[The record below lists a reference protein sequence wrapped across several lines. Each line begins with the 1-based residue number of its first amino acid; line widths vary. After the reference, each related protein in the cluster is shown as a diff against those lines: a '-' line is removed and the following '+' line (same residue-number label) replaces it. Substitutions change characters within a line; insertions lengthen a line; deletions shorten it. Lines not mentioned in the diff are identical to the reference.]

1 MNMVKAGQEIEFVS
15 PDITAVVSQ
24 KDSWLFIDPESG
36 LEQFWACDGHEC
48 VIYTKY
54 DLQAGTI
61 VRTKDPEYI
70 PGVIRDTGR
79 QKAE

>member
-1 MNMVKAGQEIEFVS
+1 MVKARQEIEFVS
-15 PDITAVVSQ
+15 PDVTALVSE
-24 KDSWLFIDPESG
+24 KDSWFFVDPETG
-36 LEQFWACDGHEC
+36 LELSWACDGHDC

-79 QKAE
+79 TKNEAF